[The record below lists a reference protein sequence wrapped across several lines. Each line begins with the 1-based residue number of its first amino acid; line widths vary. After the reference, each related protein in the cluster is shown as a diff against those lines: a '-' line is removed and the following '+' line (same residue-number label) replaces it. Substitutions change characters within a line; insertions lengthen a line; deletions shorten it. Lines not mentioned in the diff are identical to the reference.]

1 VLAQIKFIGKINQI
15 LLVQVPVLNEIS
27 SIAKPPLVA
36 LPSKTIL
43 KSVEVSTDTW
53 AGRQVGRVVSIV
65 FASITHSLKIS
76 QKLFCAL
83 FEKIHAL
90 FCFLPR

>member
-1 VLAQIKFIGKINQI
+1 MTLPLPPWELPYLVGLQNSNIRCNSSVKRNKF

-36 LPSKTIL
+36 LPSRTIL

-53 AGRQVGRVVSIV
+53 AGRHVGRVVSIV
-65 FASITHSLKIS
+65 FASITHS
-76 QKLFCAL
+76 
-83 FEKIHAL
+83 
-90 FCFLPR
+90 